1 MSSTSIFQGFS
12 LDFKNTVLIP
22 HAPPPHE
29 LAQAPAHQILKSP
42 HPRIPHHLTPHTHTQ
57 THTHSHTH
65 THTHTHTHRHPP
77 CSQHLWETLF
87 FTFWRLKK
95 FSRICSTYF
104 ENNKLKNE
112 TRELATKK

>member
-65 THTHTHTHRHPP
+65 THTHTHTQTP
-77 CSQHLWETLF
+77 TM
-87 FTFWRLKK
+87 
-95 FSRICSTYF
+95 FSTPMGNPVLYIL
-104 ENNKLKNE
+104 EAKEILKN
-112 TRELATKK
+112 L